1 MLIIIYQ
8 KIETIKQNILVV
20 PSNYS
25 NLLLDFFNNTYSGKT
40 QFEPCVLLKYQ
51 FGANPNAEPILSSN
65 LTFGE
70 NVIVSGPWRRILN
83 HVVPFLFLFSH
94 LLTKQL
100 KRKRQVDFFSLAF
113 SLRVVVNQR
122 YQKKHFGYSI
132 LILRAAQDILSGCQC
147 SDDYIYKVPPLL
159 PRLSRKVFP
168 GLQNDCTLYENSSKM
183 GVGDFLFGVNGEKKN

>member
-1 MLIIIYQ
+1 M
-8 KIETIKQNILVV
+8 
-20 PSNYS
+20 
-25 NLLLDFFNNTYSGKT
+25 LDFFNNTYSGKT

-83 HVVPFLFLFSH
+83 HVVPFLYLFSH

-113 SLRVVVNQR
+113 PSVWWLTKDTKRNTLDILFWFSGQLRIFFLVVNAVMTIFIR
-122 YQKKHFGYSI
+122 YHHYSQGYPEKCFLDFKMIASCMKI
-132 LILRAAQDILSGCQC
+132 APKWEWETFFLVSMAKRRI
-147 SDDYIYKVPPLL
+147 KTWNMH
-159 PRLSRKVFP
+159 RLS
-168 GLQNDCTLYENSSKM
+168 L
-183 GVGDFLFGVNGEKKN
+183 

>member
-1 MLIIIYQ
+1 M
-8 KIETIKQNILVV
+8 
-20 PSNYS
+20 
-25 NLLLDFFNNTYSGKT
+25 
-40 QFEPCVLLKYQ
+40 LKYQ

-83 HVVPFLFLFSH
+83 HVVPFLYLFSH

-132 LILRAAQDILSGCQC
+132 LILRAA
-147 SDDYIYKVPPLL
+147 
-159 PRLSRKVFP
+159 
-168 GLQNDCTLYENSSKM
+168 
-183 GVGDFLFGVNGEKKN
+183 